1 MKEVDVFIKTIA
13 EGLKTLSQGIE
24 KIADKIDDFAQ
35 AQKGVKAKSSPKRPA
50 PKPAATP
57 KKASRQKAPQKPAAS
72 KQTAGIDTVYQIVC
86 GSKTGV
92 GMAELKKKTGFN
104 DKKIHNMLYKLKRK
118 GKIKSVQR
126 GIYIK
131 A

>member
-57 KKASRQKAPQKPAAS
+57 KKASRQKAPQNPASS
-72 KQTAGIDTVYQIVC
+72 KQTAGIDTVYQHLPETLRCVAVAGKSATHSDYGDLFIM
-86 GSKTGV
+86 V
-92 GMAELKKKTGFN
+92 GCSTR
-104 DKKIHNMLYKLKRK
+104 I
-118 GKIKSVQR
+118 R
-126 GIYIK
+126 G
-131 A
+131 